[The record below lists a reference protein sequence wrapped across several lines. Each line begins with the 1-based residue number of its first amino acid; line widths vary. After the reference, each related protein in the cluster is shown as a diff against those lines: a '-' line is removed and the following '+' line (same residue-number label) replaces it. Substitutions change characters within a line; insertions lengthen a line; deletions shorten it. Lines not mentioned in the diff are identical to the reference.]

1 MSLRL
6 EMLQVARLAQKPL
19 QEVKSLILHF
29 LYDHLNEDGGFKD
42 RSGNSDLYYSVFALE
57 CIHALQGD
65 IPRQNMQK
73 YLLSFSE
80 LQKLDF
86 VHLSCLVRAAA
97 AVEIQNDLD
106 GERILELMK
115 EYQAVDGGFN
125 VTKEQQY
132 GSAYANFLLVGTYQ
146 DLNVEIASEVQS
158 AIVSNLESLVAD
170 DGGYANIPE
179 MKEGNVTATA
189 AAILVLRSWDIPLGN
204 HLGMWLMNH
213 CIQGGFCNSLAFP
226 VPDLLSTATAL
237 HALAYLKTD
246 TKAITEPGLDFVDSL
261 WTNRGGFYGNWTDD
275 ILDCE
280 YTFYGLLALGHLT
293 L

>member
-1 MSLRL
+1 M
-6 EMLQVARLAQKPL
+6 

-65 IPRQNMQK
+65 IPKQK
-73 YLLSFSE
+73 VQQYLHSFSE
-80 LQKLDF
+80 LEKLDF

-97 AVEIQNDLD
+97 AVEIQNNLD
-106 GERILELMK
+106 SKHILEIMR
-115 EYQAVDGGFN
+115 EYHAADGGFN

-132 GSAYANFLLVGTYQ
+132 GSAYANFLLVGAYQ
-146 DLNVEIASEVQS
+146 DLNVEIPNEVQN
-158 AIVSNLESLVAD
+158 AIVSNLKSLVAD
-170 DGGYANIPE
+170 DGGYANIPR

-189 AAILVLRSWDIPLGN
+189 AAISVLRSWDIPVGN

-213 CIQGGFCNSLAFP
+213 CIQGGFCNNLAFP

-237 HALAYLKTD
+237 HALAYLKMD
-246 TKAITEPGLDFVDSL
+246 TKAIIEPGLNFVDSL
-261 WTNRGGFYGNWTDD
+261 WTNRGGFYLSL
-275 ILDCE
+275 I
-280 YTFYGLLALGHLT
+280 HI
-293 L
+293 